1 MYVRTFLLLH
11 TDVRLCK
18 NGVSWYI
25 KQQKTTVHYDTT
37 ITYRTPLPLPPPPI
51 TYHPPHFLHLFLST
65 AANPSKQQHA
75 IQQKQHNK
83 GNMAEAVQALLERMV
98 APLRDLRDRGIFSEV
113 SSDVLFS
120 STPHALPCCYFAHHL
135 SSKTCSH
142 TAIITG
148 RNPRDSNTS
157 STIRVFAPK
166 THGPQIRLPPLY

>member
-1 MYVRTFLLLH
+1 LVH
-11 TDVRLCK
+11 
-18 NGVSWYI
+18 
-25 KQQKTTVHYDTT
+25 KTTKNKKLLFTT
-37 ITYRTPLPLPPPPI
+37 ILKLRIVHLSRSRHHPLTYNTTHPI
-51 TYHPPHFLHLFLST
+51 LFLST

-75 IQQKQHNK
+75 VQQRQHNK

-120 STPHALPCCYFAHHL
+120 STPPALPCCYFAHHL
-135 SSKTCSH
+135 SSKTCSQ
-142 TAIITG
+142 TADVITG